1 MSPVVALLLSSFM
14 PLHEEK
20 DLYVGMKK
28 RGVSVMENNL
38 RNPFFLAWT
47 FISMESDPT
56 GTLTVGQR
64 ERRFSVNKHL
74 DSLTAV
80 LKGEVKNRRKTAA
93 TREVENQVQS

>member
-1 MSPVVALLLSSFM
+1 
-14 PLHEEK
+14 
-20 DLYVGMKK
+20 
-28 RGVSVMENNL
+28 
-38 RNPFFLAWT
+38 
-47 FISMESDPT
+47 MESDPT